1 VRSYQLKGK
10 PEILPN
16 GDAVLVPDEQANER
30 ILKHFR
36 GDYTARNPG
45 QDERQPSE
53 GSSSGC

>member
-1 VRSYQLKGK
+1 
-10 PEILPN
+10 
-16 GDAVLVPDEQANER
+16 VPDEQANER

-36 GDYTARNPG
+36 GDYTVRNPG